1 MPGYTKSGGDYVEYA
16 ICRDDLVKISP
27 TVVINGV
34 LAMNIYDSL
43 FSSSGMLNEQI
54 AKEVFSVLAGQ
65 DTALAILDPGGTFW
79 ATDDRFS
86 EVFADQEHLRRLCE
100 RIDDGDDPI
109 ITQIDDFSVVAAQLA
124 TNQINCG
131 YLIIILPGYN
141 PETVLP
147 EAGIFE
153 KSFPQVSYPDQDHR
167 PIPAMTQYLPA
178 PNDCIFYGVSFPLF
192 TDYGKTPE
200 ILTYLIVRDTNPG
213 ANLCAR

>member
-141 PETVLP
+141 PETTMVSMDLIEIVIGQMGLIAGLIEKNNRLHHLRLKQLSFGTENSVL
-147 EAGIFE
+147 
-153 KSFPQVSYPDQDHR
+153 SS
-167 PIPAMTQYLPA
+167 
-178 PNDCIFYGVSFPLF
+178 N
-192 TDYGKTPE
+192 
-200 ILTYLIVRDTNPG
+200 
-213 ANLCAR
+213 